1 MPPEVAE
8 KFQSY
13 PESMR
18 DKLMVLR
25 TLIMEVAEDASDVD
39 ALEETLKWGEP
50 SYVSSI
56 GSTVR
61 IDWKTDT
68 PDNYYMF
75 FNCNTT
81 LVETFR
87 RLYEGVL
94 EFEGN
99 RAIVFHRDDKLPIA
113 EVQHCVSL
121 ALRYHEI
128 KHLPMLGV

>member
-1 MPPEVAE
+1 
-8 KFQSY
+8 
-13 PESMR
+13 
-18 DKLMVLR
+18 
-25 TLIMEVAEDASDVD
+25 ME
-39 ALEETLKWGEP
+39 EP
-50 SYVSSI
+50 SSVSGI

-61 IDWKTDT
+61 IDWKTKT
-68 PDNYYMF
+68 PDNYYTF

-87 RLYEGVL
+87 RVYDGIF

-99 RAIVFHRDDKLPIA
+99 RAIVFHRDADLPIG
-113 EVQHCVSL
+113 EVRHCISL